1 VADGGQVAYYAGPRP
16 AVTWPHQVGVL
27 PRQADCFQDRAA
39 VEQLEQAV
47 ARGGTAVL
55 CQVLAGMGGV
65 GKTQLAAHHARQV
78 WARGGVDLLVWVSAT
93 TREAVIS
100 AYAQAAAEVLGAD
113 LAAPERAARAFL
125 AWLEPKTGSTQRRWL
140 IVLDDVADPA
150 DLRGL
155 WPPASQ
161 QGRTLVTTRRRDAAL
176 TGSDRRLVQVGL
188 FTPDEAVAHLA
199 TALAAHG
206 RLELPDELAA
216 LATDLG
222 HLPLA
227 LSQAVAYLIDADFDC
242 AAYRTLLAD
251 RAHTLSE
258 LLPDLSGLPDDQP
271 TSVAAAWS
279 LSIDRA
285 DQVPP
290 VGLAR
295 PMLQLTSVLA
305 PNGIPTPVLV
315 SPPALTYLAEHR
327 TGTDGR
333 ACAEEV
339 TAQDASRVLRTL
351 HRLSLIDHAPR
362 NVHQAVRIHQLVQ
375 RATRDAL
382 TAKQHDQLARAAAD
396 AVTDAWPDVERD
408 TALAQALRANADA
421 LTRSAGDALH
431 SAPGAHPVLF
441 VVGRS
446 LGESGQ
452 LSAAVNHFQ
461 HVASTAHA
469 HLGPDHPDTYTAR
482 KELAHWRG
490 EAGDLIG
497 SVAALEELLDQM
509 LLTSGPD
516 DPDVLAVRQDLV
528 GRRGEAGDAAGALTA
543 FEELFEQTLRVLGP
557 DHLQTRLAR
566 HNLAASRGEA
576 GDVAGAVAAFEEL
589 LPDQER
595 VLGPNHP
602 ETLRARA
609 HLAHWRDEA
618 GDVAGAGAAF
628 AELLPD
634 QERVLGPNHPETRL
648 TRASIGRS
656 RGNAGDADGAAEEFE
671 KLLDQMLPVFGPDHP
686 EVLTARH
693 NLAHWRGQAGDA
705 AGAVMAFEEL
715 LGHMSRV
722 LGPDHPEVLSARHN
736 LAHWRREAGDVA
748 GAVAALEELLP
759 DRERVLGPNHPL
771 TLLSRHQLAAWR
783 VTAGTAGSLAAFEE
797 LLNQMQQVLGLEHP
811 FGITARQNLIGW
823 QEEVAST
830 NAHLSTD

>member
-1 VADGGQVAYYAGPRP
+1 M
-16 AVTWPHQVGVL
+16 L

-39 VEQLEQAV
+39 VAQLEQTV

-113 LAAPERAARAFL
+113 PAAPELAARALL

-155 WPPASQ
+155 WPPASP

-176 TGSDRRLVQVGL
+176 TGSDRQLVRVGL

-199 TALAAHG
+199 TALAVHG
-206 RLELPDELAA
+206 RLELPDQLAA
-216 LATDLG
+216 LAADLG

-251 RAHTLSE
+251 RAHTLTE

-285 DQVPP
+285 DQLPP
-290 VGLAR
+290 AGLAR
-295 PMLQLTSVLA
+295 PMLQMTSVLA

-333 ACAEEV
+333 ACAEDV
-339 TAQDASRVLRTL
+339 TAQHASRVLRTL
-351 HRLSLIDHAPR
+351 HRLSLLDHASR
-362 NVHQAVRIHQLVQ
+362 NVHRAVRIHQLVQ
-375 RATRDAL
+375 RATRDTL
-382 TAKQHDQLARAAAD
+382 TAKQYDQLARAAAD

-408 TALAQALRANADA
+408 TALVQALHANADA
-421 LTRSAGDALH
+421 LTRSAEDALYG
-431 SAPGAHPVLF
+431 APGAHPLVL
-441 VVGRS
+441 VVGQS

-452 LSAAVNHFQ
+452 LSAAVKHFQ
-461 HVASTAHA
+461 HVVSTAHA

-490 EAGDLIG
+490 EAGDLVG
-497 SVAALEELLDQM
+497 AVAALEELLDQM
-509 LLTSGPD
+509 LLTLGPNH
-516 DPDVLAVRQDLV
+516 PDILSVRQGLIS
-528 GRRGEAGDAAGALTA
+528 RRGDAGDAAGAVTA
-543 FEELFEQTLRVLGP
+543 FEELFEQTLRILGP
-557 DHLQTRLAR
+557 DHRHTLVAR
-566 HNLAASRGEA
+566 HNLAASRGKA

-595 VLGPNHP
+595 VLGPTRP
-602 ETLRARA
+602 ETLHARA

-618 GDVAGAGAAF
+618 GNVAGAVAAF
-628 AELLPD
+628 EELLPD
-634 QERVLGPNHPETRL
+634 QERVLGPNHPLTLL
-648 TRASIGRS
+648 TRASIGRC

-671 KLLDQMLPVFGPDHP
+671 KLLDQMLPVLGPDHP
-686 EVLTARH
+686 EVLSVRH
-693 NLAHWRGQAGDA
+693 NLVHWRGQAGDA

-715 LGHMSRV
+715 LGHMLRV
-722 LGPDHPEVLSARHN
+722 LGPDHPDVLSARHN
-736 LAHWRREAGDVA
+736 LAASRGKAGDVA

-759 DRERVLGPNHPL
+759 DRERVLSPNHPL
-771 TLLSRHQLAAWR
+771 TLLSRHDLAAWR
-783 VTAGTAGSLAAFEE
+783 VRAGTPGSLAAFEE
-797 LLNQMQQVLGLEHP
+797 LLDQMRAVLGPEHP
-811 FGITARQNLIGW
+811 FVIAAKRNLLDW
-823 QEEVAST
+823 QEKAGST
-830 NAHLSTD
+830 DAHLSTD

>member
-602 ETLRARA
+602 ET
-609 HLAHWRDEA
+609 
-618 GDVAGAGAAF
+618 
-628 AELLPD
+628 
-634 QERVLGPNHPETRL
+634 RL

-811 FGITARQNLIGW
+811 FVITARQNLIGW